1 VLLLIVLTAVT
12 LITLDTRSGRTG
24 PIGAAGRLAH
34 RIVTPIE
41 GAVSSAA
48 RPIGDW
54 WSGVIHAGH
63 LKSQNRALRNEV
75 AQLKGEQAQAQQ
87 AIRENAILEQ
97 ICGLP
102 LFANT
107 PKEVARI
114 VGRDEGNFDPT
125 LTINKGTEDHIAKN
139 QAVIAPDG
147 SVVGKVIEASVKF
160 AKIRVLTDPDSAI
173 GVQSLAHP
181 PSHASTGTAIGQEG
195 SHELLAIDFDPDSKI
210 LIGDPIVTSSLSPDF
225 PADLRVGSVSKV
237 TPDPGGGIV
246 RVHIDPYVDLGALDY
261 VVVLNWAQGEPGV
274 VSTTTSTTSTSTTT
288 TPSSSSTTTTLPSA
302 SATSSTLPS
311 GSC

>member
-24 PIGAAGRLAH
+24 PLGAAGRIAH
-34 RIVTPIE
+34 RVVNPIE
-41 GAVSSAA
+41 GAVSSVS

-75 AQLKGEQAQAQQ
+75 AQLKGQQEQAQE
-87 AIRENAILEQ
+87 AIRENEVLQQ

-102 LFANT
+102 LFSST
-107 PKEVARI
+107 PRQVARI
-114 VGRDEGNFDPT
+114 VGRNEGNFDPT
-125 LTINKGTEDHIAKN
+125 LTINKGTEHNIAVN

-147 SVVGKVIEASVKF
+147 SVVGKVIEASVNF

-173 GVQSLAHP
+173 GVKSLAHP
-181 PSHASTGTAIGQEG
+181 PSHASTGTAMGQEG
-195 SHELLAIDFDPDSKI
+195 SDQLLAIDFDPNSKI
-210 LIGDPIVTSSLSPDF
+210 LVGDPIVTSPLSPDF
-225 PADLRVGSVSKV
+225 PPDLRVGSVSKV

-246 RVHIDPYVDLGALDY
+246 RVRINPYVDLGALDY
-261 VVVLNWAQGEPGV
+261 VVILQWVQSEPGV
-274 VSTTTSTTSTSTTT
+274 VSTTTTTT
-288 TPSSSSTTTTLPSA
+288 TTVPGTTTTTTTLPG
-302 SATSSTLPS
+302 ATTTSTIAPS
-311 GSC
+311 GHC